1 MRLIRLIAREL
12 LGLFVDDEFLAI
24 FVLVLIAIAAAMTFW
39 SKVPNIYVGLLI
51 VAGCPIIV
59 AGSLMRALRR

>member
-1 MRLIRLIAREL
+1 MHLLRLIASEL

-24 FVLVLIAIAAAMTFW
+24 AILVLIAIAGAATLW
-39 SKVPNIYVGLLI
+39 SSVPTVYVGFLI
-51 VAGCPIIV
+51 LVGCLIIV